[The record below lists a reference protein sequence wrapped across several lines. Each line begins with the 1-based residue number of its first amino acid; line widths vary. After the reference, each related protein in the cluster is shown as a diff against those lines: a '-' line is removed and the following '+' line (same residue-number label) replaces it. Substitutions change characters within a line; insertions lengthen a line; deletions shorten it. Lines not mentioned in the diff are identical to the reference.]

1 VHILAGYNER
11 KHEILELIE
20 VGYETSK
27 EIAEACGISH
37 SCAST
42 LLSRY
47 WKFGLLRRYTGELY
61 NEKIYEITERGYE
74 RLNYLRETIL
84 ERMEKERITN
94 FLANIKRCR
103 VIKQIRK
110 TNTPRAR

>member
-1 VHILAGYNER
+1 LAGYNER

-20 VGYETSK
+20 AGYETSN
-27 EIAEACGISH
+27 EIADACGVSH

-42 LLSRY
+42 LLGRY
-47 WKFGLLRRYTGELY
+47 WKFGLLSRYTGELY
-61 NEKIYEITERGYE
+61 NEKIYEITDRGYE

-84 ERMEKERITN
+84 ERIEEERITD

-103 VIKQIRK
+103 ILKQDRA
-110 TNTPRAR
+110 TRTRSTPV